1 MIKHLIFF
9 FPCTW
14 EMWKINGL
22 RNCTV
27 WISYF
32 LPCLSFDL
40 YCFSNICHVFAA
52 KVSFSLAGLSESYG
66 CAFRFFTRHKRRL
79 FLSPSICFCT
89 TTKNRKYICA
99 HIHQS
104 ISAGFSRFLF
114 LFIIYIYLFRHNT
127 KCFWCWFL
135 IWLSLYSWLNKIIYL
150 NSRLKA
156 RNTTFKNISN

>member
-89 TTKNRKYICA
+89 TTKNRKYICSWLFKVFISVYYI
-99 HIHQS
+99 HIL
-104 ISAGFSRFLF
+104 ISAQHQMYLVLIFNFDYH
-114 LFIIYIYLFRHNT
+114 FIV
-127 KCFWCWFL
+127 
-135 IWLSLYSWLNKIIYL
+135 SWIK
-150 NSRLKA
+150 
-156 RNTTFKNISN
+156 